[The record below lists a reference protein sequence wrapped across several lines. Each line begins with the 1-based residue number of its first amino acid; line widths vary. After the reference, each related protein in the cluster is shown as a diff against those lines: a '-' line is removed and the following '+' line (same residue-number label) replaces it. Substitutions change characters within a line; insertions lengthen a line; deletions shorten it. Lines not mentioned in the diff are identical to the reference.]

1 VNGDIQM
8 NKTFDFAL
16 TMRLGIP
23 NVFVVYDKRLGWIA
37 EYDYDDNRGNM
48 CFMTHNKSEITQ
60 DDIDAVRIGVLSVL
74 N

>member
-1 VNGDIQM
+1 M
-8 NKTFDFAL
+8 NKQVDFAL

-37 EYDYDDNRGNM
+37 EYDYEDNCGNM
-48 CFMTHNKSEITQ
+48 CFMTHHKNEITQ
-60 DDIDAVRIGVLSVL
+60 DDIDAVREGILCVL